1 MGLRNI
7 VGHEKPLDRL
17 RGYIMRARIPH
28 AFLFAGEEGVGKR
41 LTAVNFAKALNCQ
54 KNLELFSETTPRT
67 THNDPD
73 SCDECPSC
81 VKVDKSAHPDIFL
94 IGPEGDGRQITV
106 SSVRSLQESLAYR
119 PFEGLWKIAVID
131 DAETMN
137 KSAANAFLETLEEPP
152 QQSILIMVSSRPDT
166 LLSTIR
172 SRCHRINFSPLPL
185 SEMGEL
191 LQEKIGGLDHDGSLL
206 LGALSGGRFGYAM
219 NEDLLNRRDKSFSE
233 FREMLCSPDKDVWAD
248 RESMDEWFDWSQ
260 LWLREIAVLKAT
272 GKKELLIN
280 QDKESDIMDVSGK
293 AGLRDILRLASELN
307 RIKGELKFNL
317 NKQLTLNYTGILLRN
332 ALGNSG

>member
-41 LTAVNFAKALNCQ
+41 LTAVNFAKVLNCQ
-54 KNLELFSETTPRT
+54 KNLELFSEATPRT
-67 THNDPD
+67 THHDPD

-81 VKVDKSAHPDIFL
+81 VKVDKSAHPDIFF
-94 IGPEGDGRQITV
+94 IGPEGDGKQITV